1 MLRRLLAVLVA
12 IAAAAA
18 IIHFYGWPTTW
29 RLPDAGE
36 LLDVSRPTPAASVA
50 PETLPRYTREVAGTA
65 WFRRTFTRLAFSD
78 ARGPRSYT
86 GQITKW
92 TRRRV
97 RVDILNDGGPGMAA
111 YVKSLIGRLN
121 RIQPATRFRL
131 VDGGDAEI
139 TIAYLPHAEYVR
151 VARDG
156 SVGTC
161 ETRFYRGSRGLQ
173 SAAIKID
180 AGVLTSA
187 ARRKPA
193 VIHEMTHALGFRGHL
208 RGADDATRSVLY
220 YAPALSTWSQND
232 GAAIR
237 IMYSSAI
244 KSGMNVTQ
252 VRTTLKKIAA
262 E

>member
-1 MLRRLLAVLVA
+1 MVRRLLSLLVVVAV
-12 IAAAAA
+12 AAA

-29 RLPDAGE
+29 SLPDAGE
-36 LLDVSRPTPAASVA
+36 LIGMPRPTPAASIA
-50 PETLPRYTREVAGTA
+50 PEALPTYTREVAGKA
-65 WFRRTFTRLAFSD
+65 WFRRYFTRLAFSD
-78 ARGPRSYT
+78 ARGPNSYT

-92 TRRRV
+92 TRQRV
-97 RVDILNDGGPGMAA
+97 RIDILNDGGPGMDA
-111 YVKSLIGRLN
+111 YVKSLVSRLN
-121 RIQPATRFRL
+121 RVQRATRFR
-131 VDGGDAEI
+131 VVNGDADI
-139 TIAYLPHAEYVR
+139 TIEYLSHAEYVR
-151 VARDG
+151 HARDG

-180 AGVLTSA
+180 ASVLKTA

-193 VIHEMTHALGFRGHL
+193 VIHELTHALGFRGHL
-208 RGADDATRSVLY
+208 RAADDATRSVLY

-252 VRTTLKKIAA
+252 VRKALKELVA